1 MENISLCIFQYL
13 NLYYIIKKNISSS
26 YNNNNNIF
34 FTLNLN
40 RKITGRQF
48 FAVPTWWLF
57 GNLVGNC
64 QLPTCIQRPATRGSL
79 AGIEPISV
87 QRSKSLSLLYVQV
100 HCQWKKLALAS
111 LSFSVDTC
119 TLLLYSVY
127 CQSILLVKGKP
138 LAFNALRDPPQL
150 IYVTLIYIAE
160 IQCIQSVKFLSQGS
174 NCTLKDK

>member
-1 MENISLCIFQYL
+1 MIDIFTSEDMENISLCISQYL
-13 NLYYIIKKNISSS
+13 TLYYIIKKNISSS

-79 AGIEPISV
+79 AGIEPIPV
-87 QRSKSLSLLYVQV
+87 QRSKALSLLYVV
-100 HCQWKKLALAS
+100 HKS
-111 LSFSVDTC
+111 LSMKKTCFGISFIQCWHLYFIIILCLLPVDFTGQGQ
-119 TLLLYSVY
+119 T
-127 CQSILLVKGKP
+127 

-150 IYVTLIYIAE
+150 ICHVNLYRGN
-160 IQCIQSVKFLSQGS
+160 SVHSI
-174 NCTLKDK
+174 C